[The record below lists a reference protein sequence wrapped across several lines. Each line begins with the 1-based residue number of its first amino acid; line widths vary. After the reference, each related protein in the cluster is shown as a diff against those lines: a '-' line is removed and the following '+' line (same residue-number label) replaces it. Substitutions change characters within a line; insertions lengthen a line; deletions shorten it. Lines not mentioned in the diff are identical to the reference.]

1 MDMKKTGAFLK
12 ELRKEKNITQE
23 QLAEKLF
30 VSGRTVSRWE
40 TGSNLP
46 DLDVLI
52 ELADL
57 YGVDIRELIDGERKP
72 TEQKEESDDTLKRV
86 AEYAENEKK
95 MLAARMFRMTSVAL
109 IMFVVFLVL
118 DHTGLAKGTNYWQ
131 ALSDYALGLTLSAL
145 VLNLLYISGIL
156 DKIREVKQQRNTKG
170 NDRNRF
176 CSRKSKNV

>member
-1 MDMKKTGAFLK
+1 MKKTGAFLK

-57 YGVDIRELIDGERKP
+57 YEVDIRELIDGERKP
-72 TEQKEESDDTLKRV
+72 VEKAAEVNDTLKKV

-95 MLAARMFRMTSVAL
+95 MLAGRMLRMTSVAA
-109 IMFVVFLVL
+109 IFFVFFLVL
-118 DHTGLAKGTNYWQ
+118 DHIGLAVSGTYWE
-131 ALSDYALGLTLSAL
+131 AVSDFALGLTLSAL

-156 DKIREVKQQRNTKG
+156 DKIREAKLSKQNQKKG
-170 NDRNRF
+170 
-176 CSRKSKNV
+176 K